1 MTQALSSRW
10 LQVAGALQQRGFTP
24 EQAAGIVGNFKR
36 EAGPG
41 LDPRINEGGAV
52 GAPRGQGGYG
62 LAQWTGSRQN
72 DLIRFAGGPQK
83 AGDLNVQLDF
93 LMHELKGPE
102 KRAYDS
108 LRRARTPQEAAT
120 AFERDYERAG
130 VKAVGERQRNA
141 QVVYDLLKTG
151 SAPQG
156 GSLATTPAPSPLLA
170 AAETPAAAAQE
181 VNDGGIAA
189 MLAATAPKG
198 TTRAQ
203 RMAGE
208 TLGDVVASMYA
219 PAATQAPPAATAAA
233 PMATIASAQGGQST
247 PAKAYSFEKPSSVT
261 YESKGGQPGVDLFF
275 ESKRFPAV
283 LGGVVKDIGRQGN
296 QQAGYGNYVVVASK
310 DPSTGKDV
318 DVLYGHLADNGV
330 HVKVGQ
336 SLAPGQ
342 PIGIQ
347 GGTGSVRSADGT
359 IASVD
364 FLAPAPQGSGSM
376 TPYSNYDALRRLVVS
391 QMMGQ

>member
-10 LQVAGALQQRGFTP
+10 LQVANALQQRGFTP

-41 LDPRINEGGAV
+41 LDPRMNEGGV
-52 GAPRGQGGYG
+52 IGAPRGRGGYG

-72 DLIRFAGGPQK
+72 DLIAFAGGPQK

-93 LMHELKGPE
+93 LMHELKGKE
-102 KRAYDS
+102 SRAYDS
-108 LRRARTPQEAAT
+108 LRKARTPQEAAT
-120 AFERDYERAG
+120 IFEREFERAG
-130 VKAVGERQRNA
+130 VKAVGERQSNA
-141 QVVYDLLKTG
+141 QVVYDLMKNG
-151 SAPQG
+151 GGAQG
-156 GSLATTPAPSPLLA
+156 GALAATSSPSPLLA
-170 AAETPAAAAQE
+170 TAEAPAASAPQA
-181 VNDGGIAA
+181 NDGGIAA
-189 MLAATAPKG
+189 MLAATAPKA

-219 PAATQAPPAATAAA
+219 PAAAQAAPAAAAAPLAAAPPALAG
-233 PMATIASAQGGQST
+233 QGA
-247 PAKAYSFEKPSSVT
+247 PAKAYGFEKPSSVM

-283 LGGVVKDIGRQGN
+283 LGGVVKDIGRQGT

-318 DVLYGHLADNGV
+318 DVLYSHLADNGV

-376 TPYSNYDALRRLVVS
+376 TPYSNYDGLRRLVVS